1 MFVFLDFLSERVI
14 VFVWKLHVMVIGVN
28 GVVIYRVEIVVRD
41 ELGE

>member
-1 MFVFLDFLSERVI
+1 MRIVCLMVF
-14 VFVWKLHVMVIGVN
+14 GVN